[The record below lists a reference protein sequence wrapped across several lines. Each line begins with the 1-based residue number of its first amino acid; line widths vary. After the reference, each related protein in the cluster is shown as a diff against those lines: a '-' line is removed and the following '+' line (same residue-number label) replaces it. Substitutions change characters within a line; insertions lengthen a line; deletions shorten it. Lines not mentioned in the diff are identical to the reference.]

1 MTRGLRAAGSTG
13 ADPVVHL
20 PRSTWSY
27 YDRGRAET
35 MPMTTVAAKLLI
47 KPGST
52 VWVSD
57 PARLDLIGEL
67 PAGVSVVDRL
77 DRATTGVIV
86 ADDAA
91 SLQGLLATH
100 GATLG
105 TLTALWVAYR
115 KGNRADINRDTLW
128 PMVAAYGLRPI
139 TQIAIDDLWSGL
151 RFRPL
156 RDDEPPFTGSR

>member
-1 MTRGLRAAGSTG
+1 MVSRPSSRSRRAARPAEIDT
-13 ADPVVHL
+13 VVL
-20 PRSTWSY
+20 RS
-27 YDRGRAET
+27 GRAEDIALT
-35 MPMTTVAAKLLI
+35 KTVAAKLLI

-52 VWVSD
+52 IWLSD

-67 PAGVSVVDRL
+67 PAGSRVVDRL
-77 DRATTGVIV
+77 EGATIGVIV

-91 SLQGLLATH
+91 SLQAILATH
-100 GATLG
+100 GPMLATP
-105 TLTALWVAYR
+105 TALWVAYR

-139 TQIAIDDLWSGL
+139 TQVAIDDAWSGL

-156 RDDEPPFTGSR
+156 RDDEPPFTGGG